1 MQAPSLT
8 LGAAL
13 RDCEAERPEARIKAV
28 QNLAPALLVALDVPG
43 PRYNAAAE
51 HERGPEVV
59 TALLRAI
66 DGDDPALRGLA
77 AVGLGTLGDPQ
88 VIDRCGGWLGL
99 RGDDEDTGFLRECAA
114 IALALLGSCAPAD
127 HDVRART
134 LAMLREALHAER
146 ADVRFQAPG
155 GMVEI
160 AGSDVEADLVAA
172 LDDEEHPQVRLAIVE
187 ALSRVDPPAPATCDA
202 LEALV
207 ATDEGDD
214 EIGFEAA
221 MILASARRDR
231 ARPRLMRALDHRGE
245 RDRALEALAVLGPA
259 PAADLERVQ
268 RLAAA
273 IMTPGVTRVRAA
285 YALSR
290 MAAPGVRDPGR
301 ALLAKLR
308 FHPRGAVREAV
319 RDALTNLGLLSS
331 DE

>member
-13 RDCEAERPEARIKAV
+13 RDCEADRPEARIKAV
-28 QNLAPALLVALDVPG
+28 QNLAPALLVELDVPG
-43 PRYNAAAE
+43 PRWKAASE
-51 HERGPEVV
+51 HARGDEVV
-59 TALLRAI
+59 AALLRAI

-88 VIDRCGGWLGL
+88 VLARCGGWLGL

-114 IALALLGSCAPAD
+114 IAIAMLGACAPAD
-127 HDVRART
+127 DEVRART
-134 LAMLREALHAER
+134 LQTLRDALQAER
-146 ADVRFQAPG
+146 PDVRFQAPG
-155 GMVEI
+155 GLVEI
-160 AGSDVEADLVAA
+160 AGSEVEPDLVAA
-172 LDDEEHPQVRLAIVE
+172 LADEAHPQVRLAIVD

-202 LEALV
+202 LEALLE
-207 ATDEGDD
+207 TDEGLE

-221 MILASARRDR
+221 MILASARRDTAR
-231 ARPRLMRALDHRGE
+231 ARLMRALDHRGE

-259 PAADLERVQ
+259 PPRDLERVQ

-319 RDALTNLGLLSS
+319 RDALTNLGQLAA